1 MAGTGAFD
9 KDFGYLMPFLDRLEA
24 HAAGLPE
31 GAAREELRQLVA
43 EATAPGPRIRELVGG
58 APGQGAGGVGKGRV
72 APLPPLTPLTP
83 GMQGVP
89 KGAPL
94 AARSSSDDVNRVSP
108 QSVGLTVGSLK
119 RQPT

>member
-9 KDFGYLMPFLDRLEA
+9 RDFGYLMPFLDKLEA
-24 HAAGLPE
+24 HAAGMPE

-43 EATAPGPRIRELVGG
+43 EEKSRWPRIRALVDGAPGP
-58 APGQGAGGVGKGRV
+58 AAGGGGKGRV
-72 APLPPLTPLTP
+72 APLPPLTP

-89 KGAPL
+89 HGAPG
-94 AARSSSDDVNRVSP
+94 AARASSDDVNRVSP

>member
-43 EATAPGPRIRELVGG
+43 EAKAHWPRIRELVSG
-58 APGQGAGGVGKGRV
+58 APGQGTGGVGKGRV
-72 APLPPLTPLTP
+72 APLPALTPLTP
-83 GMQGVP
+83 GMQGVR

>member
-9 KDFGYLMPFLDRLEA
+9 RDFGYLMPFLDKLEA

-31 GAAREELRQLVA
+31 GAAREELLQLVA
-43 EATAPGPRIRELVGG
+43 EEKARWPRIRELAGG
-58 APGQGAGGVGKGRV
+58 ASGQGAGEAGKGRV
-72 APLPPLTPLTP
+72 APLPALTP

-89 KGAPL
+89 KGAPRG
-94 AARSSSDDVNRVSP
+94 ARGSSDDVNRVSP

>member
-1 MAGTGAFD
+1 MAGTGAFER
-9 KDFGYLMPFLDRLEA
+9 DFGYLLPFLDKLEA

-43 EATAPGPRIRELVGG
+43 EEKARWPRIRELVEG
-58 APGQGAGGVGKGRV
+58 APGPAAGGAGKGRV
-72 APLPPLTPLTP
+72 APLPPLTP
-83 GMQGVP
+83 GRQG
-89 KGAPL
+89 GAPQ

-108 QSVGLTVGSLK
+108 QRVGLTVGSLK

>member
-9 KDFGYLMPFLDRLEA
+9 RDFGYLMPFLDKLEA
-24 HAAGLPE
+24 HAAGMPE

-43 EATAPGPRIRELVGG
+43 EQKARWPRIRELVDGAPRQEAGG
-58 APGQGAGGVGKGRV
+58 AEKGRV
-72 APLPPLTPLTP
+72 APLPPLTQ
-83 GMQGVP
+83 GMQGAAR
-89 KGAPL
+89 GAPR
-94 AARSSSDDVNRVSP
+94 AARASSDDVNRVSP

>member
-1 MAGTGAFD
+1 MAGTGAFER
-9 KDFGYLMPFLDRLEA
+9 DFGYLMPFLDKLEA

-43 EATAPGPRIRELVGG
+43 EEKARWPRIRELVDG
-58 APGQGAGGVGKGRV
+58 APGPAADGAGKARV
-72 APLPPLTPLTP
+72 APLPPLTP
-83 GMQGVP
+83 GRQGVP
-89 KGAPL
+89 KGAPQ

-108 QSVGLTVGSLK
+108 LSVGLTVGSLK